1 LDILK
6 VKLSLI
12 RFSYLLMSSKSSNQ
26 PDKKPTVNPN
36 VKSSIVHKP
45 FATGTINIF
54 NPYKSKSKSEVT
66 NPKLF
71 LNAELEPEPESP
83 QPEPRSDLEVAEIVE
98 RDRHWFDSLLS
109 PWGISAI
116 AMLFFA
122 NLIAAGVIWRNFHL
136 AIKTNEVKS
145 LSATVG
151 NANLANQEFMPLN
164 LSTLSMIKTVKET
177 TEQESKPKLVPISPA
192 LAPLNDLTAL
202 STVDP
207 QYYYVLTEY
216 TGEQSLSLAQQKV
229 KQISLVNFPQ
239 GVFIYLGAFTK
250 QQQAEEFVLQLKQ
263 ENFPAHIYP
272 FD

>member
-1 LDILK
+1 
-6 VKLSLI
+6 
-12 RFSYLLMSSKSSNQ
+12 MSSKNSNQ

-54 NPYKSKSKSEVT
+54 NPHKSKPKSELG

-71 LNAELEPEPESP
+71 LNAELEKESEQP
-83 QPEPRSDLEVAEIVE
+83 QLELTEDLESTEIAY
-98 RDRHWFDSLLS
+98 RDKNWIDSLLS

-116 AMLFFA
+116 AILFLA
-122 NLIAAGVIWRNFHL
+122 NLIAAGVIWRNSHL

-151 NANLANQEFMPLN
+151 NVNLANQEFIPLN
-164 LSTLSMIKTVKET
+164 LSTLSMIKTTKET

-202 STVDP
+202 SAVAP

>member
-1 LDILK
+1 
-6 VKLSLI
+6 
-12 RFSYLLMSSKSSNQ
+12 MSSKSSNQ
-26 PDKKPTVNPN
+26 PDKKSTVNPN
-36 VKSSIVHKP
+36 IKSSIVHKP

-54 NPYKSKSKSEVT
+54 NPHKSKPKSEFA

-71 LNAELEPEPESP
+71 LNAELDKESE
-83 QPEPRSDLEVAEIVE
+83 QSQLELTADLESTEIAY
-98 RDRHWFDSLLS
+98 RDKNWLDSLLS

-116 AMLFFA
+116 AILFFA
-122 NLIAAGVIWRNFHL
+122 NLIAAGVIWRNSHL

-151 NANLANQEFMPLN
+151 NLNLANQEFMPLN

-177 TEQESKPKLVPISPA
+177 DQESKPKLTPISPA

-202 STVDP
+202 SAVDP

-216 TGEQSLSLAQQKV
+216 TDEQSLSLAQQKV